1 MEDLKQAEHI
11 LQQLK
16 AARIAVYGDF
26 CIDAYWML
34 HPQGGE
40 VSVETGLQAETVD
53 KQSYSLGGAANIVAN
68 LAALEPAYIMT
79 IGAIGNDIFGREVIR
94 QIEQLGAD
102 TEGLIVPDHDFATYA
117 YCKQY
122 VHDQEKPRVDFG
134 YHNIRSTRSDEVLI
148 QYLEKALATCQV
160 LVFNQQIEGSIPNR
174 RFLKQAGQLFKA
186 FPDKIVICDCRHYA
200 DHLHRVCLKANQ
212 VEAAR
217 LNGLNARA
225 GDVIALGETK
235 IHAKNLF
242 DKSQKPVFV
251 TCGRNGLMVAD
262 NNGLHH
268 VPGIQV
274 VKKID
279 PVGAGDTITSALA
292 LCLAVGIDA
301 VDAARFANM
310 AAAVAIR
317 KLLQTGTASGEEIR
331 ELADDIDYVYQP
343 DLADDIRSATYIEE
357 THIELCTA
365 VDNLELGKISHV
377 VFDHDG
383 TINTLHEG
391 WHEIMEEMMVGA
403 ILGDRYDSIESHVFQ
418 GVVRQVREYIDT
430 STGIQTILQMAALV
444 DMVRG
449 FGLVPESEIL
459 DKFHYKKLFY
469 QQLAAIVDQRISTL
483 DQEHFDVS
491 DYTLKGAV
499 DFLAQLSARGITLYL
514 ASGSDL
520 VLTQRDAEILGYAHY
535 FNGGI
540 YGSVDDVKKFSKKL
554 LFAKILRENN
564 LNGSNLAVFGDGP
577 VEIRECRKQ
586 GGLAIGVASEEVRR
600 YGLNASK
607 RRRLIRAGSDIIIPD
622 FSQQREL
629 LRLLFPA

>member
-1 MEDLKQAEHI
+1 L
-11 LQQLK
+11 
-16 AARIAVYGDF
+16 
-26 CIDAYWML
+26 
-34 HPQGGE
+34 
-40 VSVETGLQAETVD
+40 TGSAHAPPIKCVRADCDSRHE
-53 KQSYSLGGAANIVAN
+53 KKIKNIFFPC
-68 LAALEPAYIMT
+68 L
-79 IGAIGNDIFGREVIR
+79 
-94 QIEQLGAD
+94 
-102 TEGLIVPDHDFATYA
+102 
-117 YCKQY
+117 
-122 VHDQEKPRVDFG
+122 
-134 YHNIRSTRSDEVLI
+134 
-148 QYLEKALATCQV
+148 
-160 LVFNQQIEGSIPNR
+160 
-174 RFLKQAGQLFKA
+174 RFS
-186 FPDKIVICDCRHYA
+186 
-200 DHLHRVCLKANQ
+200 
-212 VEAAR
+212 R
-217 LNGLNARA
+217 LNSR
-225 GDVIALGETK
+225 
-235 IHAKNLF
+235 
-242 DKSQKPVFV
+242 
-251 TCGRNGLMVAD
+251 LMVAD